1 MDKTIVGTVAL
12 NIVGAIAL
20 TSALIV
26 SNPLPSDPTITPH
39 DNTVTYINTVHE
51 KETLTGLEDYDVEQ
65 VKEDLAATTQGRE
78 TIYING
84 SRVDLYPNVEYTD
97 HEGNEHSTTL
107 DQLDNVDHTDV
118 VYINGQYT
126 EL

>member
-1 MDKTIVGTVAL
+1 MKKSIIAGAVVLFGVLVA
-12 NIVGAIAL
+12 
-20 TSALIV
+20 
-26 SNPLPSDPTITPH
+26 SNPLPSEPTIKSH

-51 KETLTGLEDYDVEQ
+51 KEKLTGLNSSDVEQ
-65 VKEDLAATTQGRE
+65 VKQDLAETISGRE

-97 HEGNEHSTTL
+97 LEGKEHTTTL
-107 DQLDNVDHTDV
+107 DNLDNVDHTDV

>member
-1 MDKTIVGTVAL
+1 M
-12 NIVGAIAL
+12 
-20 TSALIV
+20 
-26 SNPLPSDPTITPH
+26 
-39 DNTVTYINTVHE
+39 
-51 KETLTGLEDYDVEQ
+51 EQ

-97 HEGNEHSTTL
+97 HEGEEHTTTL
-107 DQLDNVDHTDV
+107 DNLDDVDHTDV

>member
-1 MDKTIVGTVAL
+1 MKKIIAGALVLVGVLVA
-12 NIVGAIAL
+12 
-20 TSALIV
+20 
-26 SNPLPSDPTITPH
+26 SNPLPSEPH
-39 DNTVTYINTVHE
+39 IQAHNNTVTYINTLHE

-97 HEGNEHSTTL
+97 HEGEEHTTTL

>member
-1 MDKTIVGTVAL
+1 MKKTI
-12 NIVGAIAL
+12 IGAIAL
-20 TSALIV
+20 NITGAILLAGGLLV
-26 SNPLPSDPTITPH
+26 ANPLPSESTITPH

-65 VKEDLAATTQGRE
+65 VKEDLTDTISGRE

-97 HEGNEHSTTL
+97 HKGKEHTTTL
-107 DQLDNVDHTDV
+107 DNLDNVDHTDV

>member
-1 MDKTIVGTVAL
+1 MDKTIVGTV
-12 NIVGAIAL
+12 VGAIAL
-20 TSALIV
+20 TSVLIV

-65 VKEDLAATTQGRE
+65 VKEDLADTIQGRE

-97 HEGNEHSTTL
+97 HAGEEHTTTL
-107 DQLDNVDHTDV
+107 DNLDNVDHTDV

>member
-1 MDKTIVGTVAL
+1 MKKTIVGTT
-12 NIVGAIAL
+12 VGAIIGAVAL
-20 TSALIV
+20 VGTLLMF
-26 SNPLPSDPTITPH
+26 NPLPSEPTITEH

-65 VKEDLAATTQGRE
+65 VMEDLAATTQGRE

-97 HEGNEHSTTL
+97 HEGEEHTTTL
-107 DQLDNVDHTDV
+107 DQLGNVDHTDV

>member
-1 MDKTIVGTVAL
+1 MKKTIAGAVAL
-12 NIVGAIAL
+12 NITGAILLAGGL
-20 TSALIV
+20 LVA
-26 SNPLPSDPTITPH
+26 NPLPSEPTIKAH

-65 VKEDLAATTQGRE
+65 VKEDLAETIQGRE

-97 HEGNEHSTTL
+97 HEGEEHTTTL
-107 DQLDNVDHTDV
+107 DNLDNVDHTDV

>member
-97 HEGNEHSTTL
+97 HEGEEHSTTL
-107 DQLDNVDHTDV
+107 DNLDNVDHTDV

>member
-1 MDKTIVGTVAL
+1 MKKTIVGVVAL
-12 NIVGAIAL
+12 NITGAILLAGGL
-20 TSALIV
+20 LVA
-26 SNPLPSDPTITPH
+26 NPLPSEPTITPH
-39 DNTVTYINTVHE
+39 NNTVTYINTVHE

-84 SRVDLYPNVEYTD
+84 SRVDLYPEVEYTD
-97 HEGNEHSTTL
+97 YEGEEHTTTL
-107 DQLDNVDHTDV
+107 DNLDNVDHTDV

>member
-1 MDKTIVGTVAL
+1 MKKTIVGTIIGAAAL
-12 NIVGAIAL
+12 VGTL
-20 TSALIV
+20 LV
-26 SNPLPSDPTITPH
+26 SNPLPSEPTIKAH

-84 SRVDLYPNVEYTD
+84 SRVDLYPTVDYTD

-107 DQLDNVDHTDV
+107 DRLDDVDHTDV

>member
-1 MDKTIVGTVAL
+1 MKKTIVGAVAL
-12 NIVGAIAL
+12 NITGAILLAGGL
-20 TSALIV
+20 LVA
-26 SNPLPSDPTITPH
+26 NPLPSEPTITPH
-39 DNTVTYINTVHE
+39 NNTVTYINTVHE

-84 SRVDLYPNVEYTD
+84 SRVDLYPNVD
-97 HEGNEHSTTL
+97 
-107 DQLDNVDHTDV
+107 
-118 VYINGQYT
+118 YT

>member
-26 SNPLPSDPTITPH
+26 SNPLPSDPTITPY

-97 HEGNEHSTTL
+97 HEGEEHSTTL
-107 DQLDNVDHTDV
+107 DNLDNVDHTDV

>member
-1 MDKTIVGTVAL
+1 MKKIV
-12 NIVGAIAL
+12 VGAAV
-20 TSALIV
+20 LIGV
-26 SNPLPSDPTITPH
+26 LVAANPLPSEPTIKAH

-51 KETLTGLEDYDVEQ
+51 KETLTGLEDYDVAQ

-84 SRVDLYPNVEYTD
+84 SRVDLYPNVDYTD
-97 HEGNEHSTTL
+97 HKGKEHTTTL
-107 DQLDNVDHTDV
+107 DNLDKVDHTDV

>member
-1 MDKTIVGTVAL
+1 MKKTIVGAT
-12 NIVGAIAL
+12 IGAIAL
-20 TSALIV
+20 VGTLLV
-26 SNPLPSDPTITPH
+26 SNPLPSEPTITKH

-65 VKEDLAATTQGRE
+65 VKEDLADTIQGRE

-97 HEGNEHSTTL
+97 HAGEEHTTTL
-107 DQLDNVDHTDV
+107 DNLDNVDHTDV

>member
-1 MDKTIVGTVAL
+1 MKKIIAGAVVLVGVLVA
-12 NIVGAIAL
+12 
-20 TSALIV
+20 
-26 SNPLPSDPTITPH
+26 SNPLPSEPTITPH
-39 DNTVTYINTVHE
+39 NNTVTYINTVHE

-84 SRVDLYPNVEYTD
+84 SRVDLYPEVEYTD
-97 HEGNEHSTTL
+97 HEGEEHTTTL
-107 DQLDNVDHTDV
+107 DNLDNVDHTDV

>member
-1 MDKTIVGTVAL
+1 MDKTIVGAVAL

-20 TSALIV
+20 TSALII
-26 SNPLPSDPTITPH
+26 SNPLPSEPTITPH

-51 KETLTGLEDYDVEQ
+51 KQALTGLDESDVEQ
-65 VKEDLAATTQGRE
+65 VKEDLAETIQGRE

-84 SRVDLYPNVEYTD
+84 SRVDLYPKVEYTD
-97 HEGNEHSTTL
+97 HAGKEHTTTL
-107 DQLDNVDHTDV
+107 DNLDNVDHTDV

>member
-1 MDKTIVGTVAL
+1 MDKTIVGVVAL

-26 SNPLPSDPTITPH
+26 SNPLPSEPTIAPQ

-51 KETLTGLEDYDVEQ
+51 KQTLTGLDESDVEQ
-65 VKEDLAATTQGRE
+65 VKEDLAETIQGRE

-97 HEGNEHSTTL
+97 HAGKEHTTTL
-107 DQLDNVDHTDV
+107 DNLDNVDHTDV

-126 EL
+126 EV

>member
-12 NIVGAIAL
+12 KIVGAIAL

-97 HEGNEHSTTL
+97 HEGEEHSTTL
-107 DQLDNVDHTDV
+107 DNLDNVDHTDV

>member
-1 MDKTIVGTVAL
+1 MNKTIVGTIAGAVAL
-12 NIVGAIAL
+12 VGVLVA
-20 TSALIV
+20 
-26 SNPLPSDPTITPH
+26 SNPLPSEPTITTH
-39 DNTVTYINTVHE
+39 NNTVTYINTVHE
-51 KETLTGLEDYDVEQ
+51 KETLTGLDDYDVEQ

-97 HEGNEHSTTL
+97 HEGEEHTTTL
-107 DQLDNVDHTDV
+107 DNLDNVDHTDV

>member
-1 MDKTIVGTVAL
+1 MKKT
-12 NIVGAIAL
+12 IVGAIAL
-20 TSALIV
+20 NITGAILLAGGLLV
-26 SNPLPSDPTITPH
+26 ANPLPSEPTITPN

-97 HEGNEHSTTL
+97 HEGNEHTTTL
-107 DQLDNVDHTDV
+107 DQLDKVDHTDV

>member
-1 MDKTIVGTVAL
+1 MKKTIVGAVAL
-12 NIVGAIAL
+12 NITGAILLAGAL
-20 TSALIV
+20 LVA
-26 SNPLPSDPTITPH
+26 NPLPSEPTITEH

-65 VKEDLAATTQGRE
+65 VMEDLAATTQGRE

-97 HEGNEHSTTL
+97 HEGNEHTTTL
-107 DQLDNVDHTDV
+107 DNLDNVDHTDV